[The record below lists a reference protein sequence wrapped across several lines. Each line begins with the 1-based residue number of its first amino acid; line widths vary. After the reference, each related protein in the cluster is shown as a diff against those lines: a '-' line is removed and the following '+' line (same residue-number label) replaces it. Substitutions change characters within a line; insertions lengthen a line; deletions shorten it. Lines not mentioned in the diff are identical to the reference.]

1 MGSPTKKSPNKLQDA
16 GRPPRACTTHLILA
30 FIADVRKK
38 EKSAWGSAQPIEK
51 AHFGQDNQ
59 RESKPFPLIVLDR
72 AWLGF
77 AGFG

>member
-1 MGSPTKKSPNKLQDA
+1 MSGKK
-16 GRPPRACTTHLILA
+16 
-30 FIADVRKK
+30 KK
-38 EKSAWGSAQPIEK
+38 VHGGSAQPIEK

-59 RESKPFPLIVLDR
+59 RKSKPFPLIVLDR